1 MLLIPCPFC
10 GPRAEP
16 EFRCAGESHIARP
29 PLSCTDA
36 EWANY
41 LYMRQNPK
49 GIHYERWLHLTC
61 GLWFN
66 VARSTVSHEIRA
78 VYAID
83 APKPEQA

>member
-1 MLLIPCPFC
+1 
-10 GPRAEP
+10 
-16 EFRCAGESHIARP
+16 
-29 PLSCTDA
+29 
-36 EWANY
+36 
-41 LYMRQNPK
+41 MRQNPK
-49 GIHYERWLHLTC
+49 GIHYERWLHVTC